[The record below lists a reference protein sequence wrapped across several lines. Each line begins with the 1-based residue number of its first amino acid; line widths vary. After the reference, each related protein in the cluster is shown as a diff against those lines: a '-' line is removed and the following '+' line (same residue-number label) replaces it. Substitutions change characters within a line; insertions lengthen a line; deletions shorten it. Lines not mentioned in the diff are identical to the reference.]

1 MSATNPAAEHAHDH
15 DHGQHGH
22 EEGEYVIPRFDSRDL
37 IVREDILA
45 RARELAHLITTT
57 EEVSVYQK
65 AEKLIQNHERV
76 QGLIAQIKKKQKE
89 LVAFQTTF
97 KNQQMV
103 EKIEKEIEALQ
114 DELDAIPIVQ
124 QFQQSQ
130 TDVNYLL
137 QSIVSVIRD
146 SVAEKLD
153 VEAAQPAEAPENC
166 D

>member
-1 MSATNPAAEHAHDH
+1 MSATHNAAEHEHHDH
-15 DHGQHGH
+15 RRHVLVD
-22 EEGEYVIPRFDSRDL
+22 GEYEIPRFDNRDL

-45 RARELAHLITTT
+45 RARELARLITTT
-57 EEVSVYQK
+57 EEVSIYQK
-65 AEKLIQNHERV
+65 AEKLIQGHERV
-76 QGLIAQIKKKQKE
+76 QALIAQIKKKQKE

-97 KNQQMV
+97 KNEQMV

-114 DELDAIPIVQ
+114 DELDEMPVVQ

-137 QSIVSVIRD
+137 QSIVGIIRD
-146 SVAEKLD
+146 TVAEKLD
-153 VEAAQPAEAPENC
+153 VEAAAPAEAPESC